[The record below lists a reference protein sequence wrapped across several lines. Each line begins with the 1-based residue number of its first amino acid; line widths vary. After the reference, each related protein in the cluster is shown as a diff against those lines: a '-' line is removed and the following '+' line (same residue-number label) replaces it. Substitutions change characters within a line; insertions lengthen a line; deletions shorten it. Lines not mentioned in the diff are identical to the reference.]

1 MDILWCMDMFLSA
14 HVLDLLLIIF
24 KVHPNIL
31 RMRKHF
37 EYSMD
42 DEVTKFI
49 LETQN
54 NTLSMYTKCRNKFAF
69 ALKYYYLCKYVC
81 LIIVK
86 TNCFKKKETFAVV
99 CFP

>member
-1 MDILWCMDMFLSA
+1 MDMFLSA
-14 HVLDLLLIIF
+14 PVLDVLLIIF